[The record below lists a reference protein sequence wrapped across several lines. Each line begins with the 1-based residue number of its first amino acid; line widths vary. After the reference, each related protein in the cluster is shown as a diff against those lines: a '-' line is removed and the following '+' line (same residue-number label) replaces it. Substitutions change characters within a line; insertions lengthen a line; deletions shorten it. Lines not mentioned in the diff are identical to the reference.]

1 MARGLG
7 TLTLDLIARTG
18 GFVEGMG
25 KAERQVRRGTRRMES
40 DFQRFAKQSRAAMTT
55 MAKGVDEGVAAAVAS
70 LSALYV
76 SRARSVDQPSRM
88 SAQLGMATGDLG
100 ALRYA
105 AQEPAG
111 AAQGALGSALRRLTR
126 RDR

>member
-55 MAKGVDEGVAAAVAS
+55 MAKGVAVGVAAAVAS

-76 SRARSVDQPSRM
+76 SGARSVEQLSRM
-88 SAQLGMATGDLG
+88 SDRSEERRVGKECISSKMT
-100 ALRYA
+100 A
-105 AQEPAG
+105 AAKIYQRM
-111 AAQGALGSALRRLTR
+111 S
-126 RDR
+126 